1 MAAVTDKFYS
11 NSWLYPDDHFAP
23 GEHNLKFQLRDKIRT
38 TWDFSKDD
46 WDRGC
51 SVADAVLRMIL
62 DELRNQ
68 AVLHFEGLEIHS
80 DFIRQ
85 ASARQGMKIIAPDEF
100 DAVIPFTIKGLALK
114 EIRFTDIF
122 DQYLPGQIRLQVVD
136 VAQIDKF
143 PSLKKAGVFGMK
155 FGTYLI
161 DTKAL
166 QEQVFKSLM
175 DKAFH
180 ALSLIKNAT
189 HVYHVTRG
197 SRPPTM
203 DLRIQDD
210 TLGQINV
217 DFVPGFV
224 LDNEKISIPGA
235 VLSSYEDKP
244 VIFPRYGLMKWV
256 NKENRNIDETD
267 KNFIWRSCSSS
278 YERFMFDLCVVSEE
292 RCYIRTACRVMK
304 TLVKGLRE
312 RPNQAAVL
320 LSSYH
325 LKTVAMYCILLLTVP
340 TKLTSPGYRLS
351 GVREALGYFLSF
363 LKSALEKEC
372 LPDFFLGNEHL
383 DKIFPGSYF
392 SNIRI
397 KYNLFV
403 KENPE
408 LVEAAKFGFPELESF
423 LAGCFDAGNLNP
435 KVVNFFRDR
444 VLNM

>member
-1 MAAVTDKFYS
+1 
-11 NSWLYPDDHFAP
+11 
-23 GEHNLKFQLRDKIRT
+23 
-38 TWDFSKDD
+38 
-46 WDRGC
+46 
-51 SVADAVLRMIL
+51 
-62 DELRNQ
+62 
-68 AVLHFEGLEIHS
+68 
-80 DFIRQ
+80 
-85 ASARQGMKIIAPDEF
+85 
-100 DAVIPFTIKGLALK
+100 
-114 EIRFTDIF
+114 
-122 DQYLPGQIRLQVVD
+122 
-136 VAQIDKF
+136 
-143 PSLKKAGVFGMK
+143 
-155 FGTYLI
+155 
-161 DTKAL
+161 
-166 QEQVFKSLM
+166 
-175 DKAFH
+175 
-180 ALSLIKNAT
+180 
-189 HVYHVTRG
+189 
-197 SRPPTM
+197 
-203 DLRIQDD
+203 
-210 TLGQINV
+210 
-217 DFVPGFV
+217 
-224 LDNEKISIPGA
+224 
-235 VLSSYEDKP
+235 
-244 VIFPRYGLMKWV
+244 
-256 NKENRNIDETD
+256 
-267 KNFIWRSCSSS
+267 
-278 YERFMFDLCVVSEE
+278 
-292 RCYIRTACRVMK
+292 MK